1 MLIVN
6 PDDMGF
12 LEKIVP
18 RAETTAKGG
27 TGGEMGLQPQAGDPF
42 AVEIKAFLSPLGFPC
57 QATPIS
63 YVSNKAGRQC
73 VVVMA
78 GGHGSLGVKMSDTL
92 VMYALPEGTAVAKK

>member
-6 PDDMGF
+6 PDYMGF
-12 LEKIVP
+12 LEKLAP
-18 RAETTAKGG
+18 HAETTAKGG
-27 TGGEMGLQPQAGDPF
+27 TDGEMGLQPQTGIPF
-42 AVEIKAFLSPLGFPC
+42 AMEIKVFLSPLGFPC

-63 YVSNKAGRQC
+63 YVSNKAGRQF

-92 VMYALPEGTAVAKK
+92 VMYALPESTAVAKK